1 MKKERLRIHMGLAA
15 LLKHTKN
22 SFEAQIEG
30 NPDAFER
37 VDTAY
42 RNKNKEKPVAE
53 YIAHNMGDR
62 QCIHCGGRLEKKIM
76 RAVCRKGKIR
86 VVNGRSKEVRDAEG
100 RLYVIWVCSCQC
112 LACTKHQR
120 LLPFFTARW
129 MRYALCVVSC
139 VLLHLFE
146 NDELTAESCLK
157 PRYGRPWET
166 LTFYGEMSTVYH
178 WRKKAKIIFKI

>member
-1 MKKERLRIHMGLAA
+1 MKKERWRIPMGLAA

-146 NDELTAESCLK
+146 NDELIAESCLK

-166 LTFYGEMSTVYH
+166 LTF
-178 WRKKAKIIFKI
+178 